1 MYNNCMSDYIAR
13 PLAES
18 ILHARRKAVI
28 LEGARAVGKTMM
40 AQRQLV
46 GVGFSYETLADTNAY
61 ELAKTDLH
69 GWLESLNLPVIIDEA
84 QRIRDLP
91 LAVKEIVDALPAGHT
106 QFILTGS
113 ALINRGGL
121 DGQDPLARRAQRFTM
136 SPLTQREMHGVDTSL
151 VDDLWDGEPDV
162 SFDEPIARQKLY
174 DLMAAGGFPEYSS
187 QYAEYADWERERLVA
202 DDIRAVLGDTI
213 LPDEKLDAAIAE
225 NILRAKRDYGISY
238 LFFTD
243 SVFNI
248 GPEYNVRLAET
259 LIRRRTDI
267 RWGAYFSPRGI
278 DAEQMRLFR
287 ASGLTHIEFG
297 TESFCDRTLE
307 AYGKRFTF
315 GDVERASRL
324 ALDEGVYYAH
334 FLILG
339 GYGDTRE
346 NVRETIE
353 NSRRMEYTVMFPYAG
368 MRIYPH
374 TRLAELAAKEGAIG
388 RDDDLMAPSYYISR
402 DFDLEEVRRAAL
414 ATGKAWVFPDD
425 PQSALADTLRLKRNK
440 KGPLWEYLRKP

>member
-1 MYNNCMSDYIAR
+1 MSDYIAR

-46 GVGFSYETLADTNAY
+46 GVGFSYETLADANAY

-106 QFILTGS
+106 QFILTSS

-121 DGQDPLARRAQRFTM
+121 DGQDPLARRAQHFTM

-213 LPDEKLDAAIAE
+213 LPDE
-225 NILRAKRDYGISY
+225 
-238 LFFTD
+238 
-243 SVFNI
+243 
-248 GPEYNVRLAET
+248 
-259 LIRRRTDI
+259 
-267 RWGAYFSPRGI
+267 
-278 DAEQMRLFR
+278 
-287 ASGLTHIEFG
+287 
-297 TESFCDRTLE
+297 
-307 AYGKRFTF
+307 
-315 GDVERASRL
+315 
-324 ALDEGVYYAH
+324 
-334 FLILG
+334 
-339 GYGDTRE
+339 
-346 NVRETIE
+346 
-353 NSRRMEYTVMFPYAG
+353 
-368 MRIYPH
+368 
-374 TRLAELAAKEGAIG
+374 
-388 RDDDLMAPSYYISR
+388 
-402 DFDLEEVRRAAL
+402 
-414 ATGKAWVFPDD
+414 
-425 PQSALADTLRLKRNK
+425 
-440 KGPLWEYLRKP
+440 

>member
-1 MYNNCMSDYIAR
+1 
-13 PLAES
+13 
-18 ILHARRKAVI
+18 
-28 LEGARAVGKTMM
+28 
-40 AQRQLV
+40 
-46 GVGFSYETLADTNAY
+46 
-61 ELAKTDLH
+61 
-69 GWLESLNLPVIIDEA
+69 
-84 QRIRDLP
+84 
-91 LAVKEIVDALPAGHT
+91 
-106 QFILTGS
+106 
-113 ALINRGGL
+113 
-121 DGQDPLARRAQRFTM
+121 
-136 SPLTQREMHGVDTSL
+136 
-151 VDDLWDGEPDV
+151 
-162 SFDEPIARQKLY
+162 
-174 DLMAAGGFPEYSS
+174 
-187 QYAEYADWERERLVA
+187 
-202 DDIRAVLGDTI
+202 
-213 LPDEKLDAAIAE
+213 
-225 NILRAKRDYGISY
+225 
-238 LFFTD
+238 
-243 SVFNI
+243 
-248 GPEYNVRLAET
+248 
-259 LIRRRTDI
+259 
-267 RWGAYFSPRGI
+267 
-278 DAEQMRLFR
+278 MRLFR

-307 AYGKRFTF
+307 AYGKHFTF

-414 ATGKAWVFPDD
+414 ASGKAWVFPDD

>member
-1 MYNNCMSDYIAR
+1 M
-13 PLAES
+13 
-18 ILHARRKAVI
+18 
-28 LEGARAVGKTMM
+28 
-40 AQRQLV
+40 
-46 GVGFSYETLADTNAY
+46 
-61 ELAKTDLH
+61 
-69 GWLESLNLPVIIDEA
+69 
-84 QRIRDLP
+84 
-91 LAVKEIVDALPAGHT
+91 
-106 QFILTGS
+106 
-113 ALINRGGL
+113 
-121 DGQDPLARRAQRFTM
+121 
-136 SPLTQREMHGVDTSL
+136 
-151 VDDLWDGEPDV
+151 
-162 SFDEPIARQKLY
+162 
-174 DLMAAGGFPEYSS
+174 
-187 QYAEYADWERERLVA
+187 
-202 DDIRAVLGDTI
+202 
-213 LPDEKLDAAIAE
+213 
-225 NILRAKRDYGISY
+225 
-238 LFFTD
+238 
-243 SVFNI
+243 FNI

-259 LIRRRTDI
+259 LIRRHTDI

-353 NSRRMEYTVMFPYAG
+353 NSQRMEYTVMFPYAG